1 MKVRTPS
8 VKSRFGA
15 VFLGFRWLLAV
26 GGLLFLG
33 LSSCENEKPNN
44 ISLSPKIEDRELEKP
59 TIEPIS
65 SGTIVY
71 LNMSTF
77 KIVKVKSDSAEV
89 ILNKGVDVLLMLYSN
104 SQSDVNQILSVTK
117 TDLSKDTISKTLLDN
132 YLKEYKEIRSK
143 HPKFE
148 NFSKFV
154 DALEYA
160 NKVLVEDKV
169 NYSKISSNKSSLPD
183 DTQSSNSFWY
193 IFFLVAFSILIR
205 LFFVSKNSKKQDET
219 TIKREIEAERDLTR
233 SLQAIERKHFEA
245 EQKRL
250 EAERKLKELESN
262 KTASETILTPVVPI
276 IETAYF
282 PISVSRNVFYNAAK
296 SLVPIAGHSFYVFK
310 INPDKVTATF
320 QIWDNPDAHKL
331 LIDKGLMATESFCEF
346 VNERATSNKIVTL
359 KVGEVEL
366 KDNKWLVKTK
376 SVVEY
381 LTVTTPSV
389 KTPILATPKAETT
402 EIAYFSC
409 PINERVF
416 NNSTKLSA
424 PRAGA
429 TFYIFDI
436 AKGGLT
442 ATFEFWNNPDA
453 VERAIDKAHSHI
465 DAACDI
471 LNDRDLKATH
481 ILTEEA
487 GVAEL
492 KNGKW
497 IVKTKAKI
505 KYEL

>member
-1 MKVRTPS
+1 MID
-8 VKSRFGA
+8 
-15 VFLGFRWLLAV
+15 V
-26 GGLLFLG
+26 GGG
-33 LSSCENEKPNN
+33 
-44 ISLSPKIEDRELEKP
+44 
-59 TIEPIS
+59 
-65 SGTIVY
+65 Y
-71 LNMSTF
+71 LD
-77 KIVKVKSDSAEV
+77 IPAV
-89 ILNKGVDVLLMLYSN
+89 
-104 SQSDVNQILSVTK
+104 
-117 TDLSKDTISKTLLDN
+117 
-132 YLKEYKEIRSK
+132 
-143 HPKFE
+143 
-148 NFSKFV
+148 
-154 DALEYA
+154 
-160 NKVLVEDKV
+160 
-169 NYSKISSNKSSLPD
+169 
-183 DTQSSNSFWY
+183 
-193 IFFLVAFSILIR
+193 
-205 LFFVSKNSKKQDET
+205 
-219 TIKREIEAERDLTR
+219 
-233 SLQAIERKHFEA
+233 
-245 EQKRL
+245 
-250 EAERKLKELESN
+250 
-262 KTASETILTPVVPI
+262 
-276 IETAYF
+276 ETAGF
-282 PISVSRNVFYNAAK
+282 NACPDSIGDDRCLSCVNFKLRNKPQLHPY
-296 SLVPIAGHSFYVFK
+296 LFK

-320 QIWDNPDAHKL
+320 QILDNPDAHKL

-346 VNERATSNKIVTL
+346 VNERTTSNKIVTL

-366 KDNKWLVKTK
+366 KDNKWMVKTK

-381 LTVTTPSV
+381 LVAATPSV
-389 KTPILATPKAETT
+389 KTLILATPKAETT

-436 AKGGLT
+436 AEGGLT